1 MWRERK
7 LRKVRRT
14 YHHISEDVNELA
26 QNKTY
31 ETNQLSATGKGR
43 REGKREKGK
52 WKYHAGKSQLHGST
66 LNPYLLSFP

>member
-7 LRKVRRT
+7 LRKVRT
-14 YHHISEDVNELA
+14 YHHISDDVNELA

-31 ETNQLSATGKGR
+31 ETNQPSATGKGR

-52 WKYHAGKSQLHGST
+52 WKYPAGKSHLQESILTYFHF
-66 LNPYLLSFP
+66 LN